1 MNFSVIVAS
10 KKSKR
15 RQVDVD
21 GGEAQSDAL
30 KDEKATR
37 RTKRR
42 GGEDEEVTGGIEA
55 TEKKTTKKR
64 RKQEKETTLDEDEP
78 EQTRNTA
85 LDTSVELLDEKKKKK
100 KKKKRKKESASAGND
115 ESSKKKTGLPDP
127 GEDTLLSDQARKALT
142 YAYTQFDDPARWKF
156 HKARQNWL
164 IRNVWSDQIIP
175 ETYMPLL
182 TRYLSNIKGGVRDN
196 LITACKSILSQ
207 SSTVSADPSPH
218 LPAESK
224 ELVTNPKQLRA
235 RVVLDALT

>member
-1 MNFSVIVAS
+1 L
-10 KKSKR
+10 
-15 RQVDVD
+15 D
-21 GGEAQSDAL
+21 GREAQYDAL

-37 RTKRR
+37 RS
-42 GGEDEEVTGGIEA
+42 GEDEVPGSMEA
-55 TEKKTTKKR
+55 ITDEMKTKKR
-64 RKQEKETTLDEDEP
+64 RKREKETTLDEDEP
-78 EQTRNTA
+78 EQTKNAA
-85 LDTSVELLDEKKKKK
+85 LDTSVELLGE
-100 KKKKRKKESASAGND
+100 KKKKRKKESASTGND
-115 ESSKKKTGLPDP
+115 ESSKKKKHKTGLPDP

-182 TRYLSNIKGGVRDN
+182 TRYLTNIKGGVRDN